1 MASLAS
7 TPRDPP
13 DPPPASERAAVA
25 RALAERCATAAAEG
39 RLDEAREG
47 FERALADGGA
57 DVRVLFLCFQFHL
70 RSGEYP
76 AAVEFARRRLAA
88 ADPDVDS
95 PLSARAQTNLGLALH
110 FCGDATAAEAAITRA
125 LEINR
130 RLGNEY
136 GVARDLG
143 NLSLL
148 PEARGDFDV
157 AVALLHEALAIAERI
172 GADDIAATKL
182 TNLGEIALARGE
194 VDAARNFWSRAVT
207 IFERIG
213 PRKHYDEF
221 SRRLTDLDSA
231 PIR

>member
-1 MASLAS
+1 MATVAF
-7 TPRDPP
+7 TPGDPP
-13 DPPPASERAAVA
+13 DPPPASDRAAAA
-25 RALAERCATAAAEG
+25 RALAERSAAAAAEG
-39 RLDEAREG
+39 RLDDARDG
-47 FERALADGGA
+47 FARALVDGGA

-95 PLSARAQTNLGLALH
+95 PHSARAYTNLGLALH
-110 FCGDATAAEAAITRA
+110 FLGDATAAEAAMTRA

-130 RLGNEY
+130 RIGNDY
-136 GVARDLG
+136 GIARDLG

-157 AVALLHEALAIAERI
+157 AVALLHEGLAIAERI
-172 GADDIAATKL
+172 GAEDVAVTKL

-194 VDAARNFWSRAVT
+194 VDAARSFWTRAVA

-213 PRKHYDEF
+213 PRKHYEEF
-221 SRRLTDLDSA
+221 SRRLAELDSA
-231 PIR
+231 PG